1 MEALVYLP
9 DIETLHGI
17 HTDWP
22 EEMRVIL
29 CLHDD
34 GHCDLRLHHVEEGV
48 EAALGDVIE
57 QLRVAADRVQVVPA
71 TGKYP
76 SRQMRFAEEQA
87 LCRLLDE
94 ITHLPKMATDYALD
108 YRYRKEAAVSRE
120 LSEKADRLAER
131 VQRRSSGDRNAQQD
145 DTPLIVAHV
154 SQDSESYRLLLSD
167 GTPPLRAGREVFGSI
182 VEVASDGGSV
192 HVSWEGNVE
201 YNDVIVFPR
210 ATVPAS
216 VVERHAQSNMR
227 ARLHLTPRGA
237 LVVPEHAEQDN
248 GSQSSGRDRLR
259 RLSRVAA
266 AMAIV
271 ASAGV
276 LTAGVAAAF
285 G

>member
-9 DIETLHGI
+9 DIETLRGI
-17 HTDWP
+17 HADWP

-29 CLHDD
+29 CLHGD
-34 GHCDLRLHHVEEGV
+34 GHCDLRLHHVEEGA
-48 EAALGDVIE
+48 EAALGDVIA
-57 QLRVAADRVQVVPA
+57 QLGVAADRVQVVPA
-71 TGKYP
+71 TGRYP
-76 SRQMRFAEEQA
+76 SRQMRFAEEQT

-94 ITHLPKMATDYALD
+94 VAHLPKMATDYALD

-120 LSEKADRLAER
+120 LSERTDRLAER
-131 VQRRSSGDRNAQQD
+131 VQRRSPGDRNAQQD
-145 DTPLIVAHV
+145 DLPLIVAHV
-154 SQDSESYRLLLSD
+154 SHDSESYRLLLSD

-192 HVSWEGNVE
+192 HVSWDGNVE
-201 YNDVIVFPR
+201 YNDVLVFPR
-210 ATVPAS
+210 AAVPVS

-237 LVVPEHAEQDN
+237 LVVPERVEQDS
-248 GSQSSGRDRLR
+248 GSQSGGRDRLR

-266 AMAIV
+266 AVAIV

>member
-1 MEALVYLP
+1 
-9 DIETLHGI
+9 
-17 HTDWP
+17 
-22 EEMRVIL
+22 
-29 CLHDD
+29 
-34 GHCDLRLHHVEEGV
+34 
-48 EAALGDVIE
+48 
-57 QLRVAADRVQVVPA
+57 
-71 TGKYP
+71 
-76 SRQMRFAEEQA
+76 
-87 LCRLLDE
+87 
-94 ITHLPKMATDYALD
+94 
-108 YRYRKEAAVSRE
+108 
-120 LSEKADRLAER
+120 
-131 VQRRSSGDRNAQQD
+131 
-145 DTPLIVAHV
+145 
-154 SQDSESYRLLLSD
+154 LLSD